1 MSLDNPI
8 VCGFPE
14 ACCEALQFRN
24 LGSLPHR
31 KKKENGAKS
40 RSALRSELV
49 TENSV
54 MPIEVL
60 YIVPIL
66 ALAFLAYRLVL
77 AAQKRSETVGVPGG
91 VPHGTM
97 PRSTEDRLNEYER
110 TIAQINSTLAAQQ
123 KTIERSREQNSTSS
137 SEIEKLTASLRE
149 LHKEYDIVISEN
161 YSLRAKVKSLQKR
174 IDDPAPPQESA
185 GVSAE
190 REPGPAMT
198 RENIEMNMSLYDD
211 TKVFQSS
218 SLLDDTNEINTAE
231 AG

>member
-1 MSLDNPI
+1 
-8 VCGFPE
+8 
-14 ACCEALQFRN
+14 
-24 LGSLPHR
+24 
-31 KKKENGAKS
+31 
-40 RSALRSELV
+40 
-49 TENSV
+49 

-66 ALAFLAYRLVL
+66 ALAFLAYRLIL
-77 AAQKRSETVGVPGG
+77 AAQKRSEAASVPGAA
-91 VPHGTM
+91 PHASV

-110 TIAQINSTLAAQQ
+110 TIAQINATLATQQ

-137 SEIEKLTASLRE
+137 GEIEKLTASLRE

-174 IDDPAPPQESA
+174 VVEPSHTQDS
-185 GVSAE
+185 GGMSAE
-190 REPGPAMT
+190 GEPGPAMT

-211 TKVFQSS
+211 TKVFKAS
-218 SLLDDTNEINTAE
+218 SLLDDTNEIDTSE